1 MDNQASANYT
11 GKWNT
16 IKSELSGAANRV
28 KNWYTNYKNSDYKQ
42 IRRKCSAE
50 IMLCTKNA
58 PDTPI
63 HSVTVNSDIMI
74 SLLDLGLL
82 AAGCAML
89 CIIAKFIRCR
99 L

>member
-1 MDNQASANYT
+1 MDTQNTQTATNM
-11 GKWNT
+11 WNT
-16 IKSELSGAANRV
+16 FKTGFTGAVTGV

-50 IMLCTKNA
+50 ITLCTKTA

-63 HSVTVNSDIMI
+63 QTIASHGDI
-74 SLLDLGLL
+74 SLSLVDLGMIA
-82 AAGCAML
+82 AAGVVL
-89 CIIAKFIRCR
+89 CGIVKFIRCQ